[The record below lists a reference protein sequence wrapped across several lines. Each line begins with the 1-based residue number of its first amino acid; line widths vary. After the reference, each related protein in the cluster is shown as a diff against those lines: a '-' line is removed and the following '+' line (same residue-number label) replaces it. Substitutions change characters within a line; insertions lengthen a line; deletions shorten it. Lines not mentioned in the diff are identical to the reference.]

1 MSLWM
6 SRWMRPVPWWGARP
20 DSTSERLCAMTG
32 SSRPGGVPGRWERGG
47 GEGVTA
53 PAWPSLPLTPP
64 ATVPPTGGASVATR
78 PAATQLSTGGG
89 ARVCTAVPAAA
100 TAAAVAEVRGRPNLP
115 QRAVYRVFVGCSFC

>member
-64 ATVPPTGGASVATR
+64 ATVPPTGGASAATR
-78 PAATQLSTGGG
+78 PAATQRSAPKPGIHVK
-89 ARVCTAVPAAA
+89 R
-100 TAAAVAEVRGRPNLP
+100 LP
-115 QRAVYRVFVGCSFC
+115 GLKRLKKP